1 MEKPIISPD
10 FTLEDI
16 RKIREYDDF
25 LLESMTDDEYVDYI
39 KKQASLAR
47 AEMNEYFRLKK
58 KSA

>member
-25 LLESMTDDEYVDYI
+25 LLESMTDDEYIEYI
-39 KKQASLAR
+39 KEKSRIALER
-47 AEMNEYFRLKK
+47 MELFRQHKK
-58 KSA
+58 TA